1 MDDTVVNFLNLPDTH
16 LKSKLTLL
24 HVFENRQNVA
34 SRYAS
39 VSSMLQSAA

>member
-24 HVFENRQNVA
+24 HVFEKQAKRGF
-34 SRYAS
+34 S
-39 VSSMLQSAA
+39 LC